1 MIVKCTIQV
10 KFLLRNCMVAL
21 KKHQKQINPPLAPL
35 LPQNPPNKTKK
46 KSTNKPHP
54 RVNEGHFAVKNQR
67 PETCRTNL
75 MPSHL
80 LFQFLEIREL
90 FKELVYT
97 DFAAS
102 GDPSSQEK

>member
-1 MIVKCTIQV
+1 MHNPGQISAQKLHGSI
-10 KFLLRNCMVAL
+10 
-21 KKHQKQINPPLAPL
+21 KKTPKTNQPPPCPPPPPKPPKQ
-35 LPQNPPNKTKK
+35 NKKT
-46 KSTNKPHP
+46 STNQPHP

-80 LFQFLEIREL
+80 LFQFLEIQEL

-97 DFAAS
+97 GFAAS